1 MNFRVVLWQ
10 SAIFIVLGIGYNK
23 RFDPPD
29 VFYAVP
35 LKDSLVKSIIT
46 NLELTE
52 IPFHEAT
59 EITDKSV
66 IKAIWILYG
75 K

>member
-1 MNFRVVLWQ
+1 MNYRIIKWNGAFY
-10 SAIFIVLGIGYNK
+10 IVLGIGYNN

-35 LKDSLVKSIIT
+35 ITETLFISIIT
-46 NLELTE
+46 TLDVIE
-52 IPFHEAT
+52 IPFYQAI

-66 IKAIWILYG
+66 IQAIWILYG